1 MAPGKYEEEKKMKK
15 KRRRRRRRKRRKQS
29 IKEGSG
35 RQGKTWQGKQCKHHV
50 ERNREDEE

>member
-1 MAPGKYEEEKKMKK
+1 MAPGKYEEEKKMK